1 MAVKSALRGSQLST
15 HAPMVG
21 SFRNGDQGYHR
32 QDRHSAHDPYADIR
46 HCDPTKS
53 ERGYSKTEL
62 RSMKR
67 KERSA
72 IRLQLK
78 NAAFELPD
86 RMDDAEDLDGYWFN

>member
-1 MAVKSALRGSQLST
+1 MAVTSALRGSQLST

-53 ERGYSKTEL
+53 ERRYVKDEL
-62 RSMKR
+62 RSMKS
-67 KERSA
+67 KEKRSIKEA
-72 IRLQLK
+72 MWEE
-78 NAAFELPD
+78 AFDLPD
-86 RMDDAEDLDGYWFN
+86 RMDDAEDLDGHWIY